1 MDSTKKRCA
10 YSTCG
15 EPVHFST
22 TYIRGAVFSYIR
34 YKVVSKILCILCM
47 LLAVLYA
54 NCTNCC
60 CWVPVDFANSKDSA
74 RIGNVLRVLYSR
86 VCILGRIR
94 VVCILQY
101 TAGTSY

>member
-22 TYIRGAVFSYIR
+22 IYIRGAVFSYIR

-47 LLAVLYA
+47 LLAVLCKLHYLLLLG
-54 NCTNCC
+54 
-60 CWVPVDFANSKDSA
+60 S
-74 RIGNVLRVLYSR
+74 RRLRQLKIFR
-86 VCILGRIR
+86 TDR
-94 VVCILQY
+94 
-101 TAGTSY
+101 